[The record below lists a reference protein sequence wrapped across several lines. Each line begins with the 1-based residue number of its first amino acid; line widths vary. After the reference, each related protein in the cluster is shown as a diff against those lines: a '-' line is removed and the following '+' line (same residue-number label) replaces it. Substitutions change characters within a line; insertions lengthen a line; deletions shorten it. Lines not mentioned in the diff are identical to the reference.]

1 MNINGLNNSPN
12 FSALYV
18 NKEGMGETA
27 SSLAD
32 SLSRQL
38 DYEKNIEKL
47 DKMGV
52 DVVIIKDPKNEEDRA
67 KIVFADS
74 NNNLYKINGK
84 DHIKTGKTYDIG
96 LRESYYDDNCEG
108 VMDAIKG
115 ILRGTIKD
123 KTTRPT
129 NTQKELLSA
138 FPIRDNVLAGKKPY
152 DNLGIDFSDTDPDYN
167 DPDWQRYAAS
177 IDFEA

>member
-84 DHIKTGKTYDIG
+84 DHLKTGKAYDVG
-96 LRESYYDDNCEG
+96 TRTLCYDENYEG
-108 VMDAIKG
+108 VMAAMKG

-129 NTQKELLSA
+129 NTQKELLAA

>member
-1 MNINGLNNSPN
+1 MNINGLNNSPS

-27 SSLAD
+27 SYLTD

-38 DYEKNIEKL
+38 DYEKDVDEL

-52 DVVIIKDPKNEEDRA
+52 DVVIIKDPKNVEDRA

-108 VMDAIKG
+108 VMDAIKD

-138 FPIRDNVLAGKKPY
+138 FPIRDNVLANKKPY
-152 DNLGIDFSDTDPDYN
+152 DNLEIDFSDIDPDYN